1 VSDESPNGV
10 EGPTGQ
16 SSLGS
21 LLIVDDEAPQLRAL
35 SQTLEDQGY
44 ATVGVSSGE
53 EALRALRGRTFDLL
67 LTDLKM
73 PGIDGI
79 TLLREALSIDRQ
91 LVGILMTGHGTIATA
106 VEAMQVGALDYILK
120 PFKLSAVL
128 PVLTRALVVRRLRL
142 ENAELAQRVRART
155 VDLEAA
161 NRELD
166 AFAFSVS
173 HDLRAPL
180 RAITGFSEILMQDH
194 HASLPPAVQHL
205 LENVNRRGR
214 QGQQLI
220 EALLRFSRLGRQPL
234 SRAPIDVSAL
244 VHALIQELQS
254 QEADRHIEV
263 RVNAL
268 PEVVADPALLRQV
281 FANLL
286 SNAFKFT
293 RGRESALVEVFVQ
306 VHDGEG
312 VFVVRDNGAGFD
324 MRYAGRLF
332 GVFQRFHSQEEFE
345 GTGVGLSL
353 VQRIVHRHG
362 GKVWAESEV
371 DKGARFFFTLGATE
385 APQAR

>member
-1 VSDESPNGV
+1 VSDESPQAV
-10 EGPTGQ
+10 DGPTGQ
-16 SSLGS
+16 PSLGS

-35 SQTLEDQGY
+35 STTLGDQGY
-44 ATVGVSSGE
+44 ATVGVASGE
-53 EALRALRGRTFDLL
+53 EALHALRGRTFDLL

-79 TLLREALSIDRQ
+79 TLLREALSIDRN

-106 VEAMQVGALDYILK
+106 VQAMQVGALDYILK

-128 PVLTRALVVRRLRL
+128 PVLTRALLVRRLRL
-142 ENAELAQRVRART
+142 ENADLAQRVRERT
-155 VDLEAA
+155 VELEAA
-161 NRELD
+161 NQELD

-180 RAITGFSEILMQDH
+180 RAITGYSEILIQDH
-194 HASLPPAVQHL
+194 RASLPPSVQHL
-205 LENVNRRGR
+205 LEHVNRAGR
-214 QGQQLI
+214 QGQQLV

-254 QEADRHIEV
+254 QESDRHIEV
-263 RVNAL
+263 RVNDL
-268 PEVVADPALLRQV
+268 PEVIADPALLRQV

-293 RGRESALVEVFVQ
+293 RGRESALVEVGVQ
-306 VHDGEG
+306 VHDGER

-324 MRYAGRLF
+324 MQYAGRLF
-332 GVFQRFHSQEEFE
+332 GVFQRLHSQGEFE

-371 DKGARFFFTLGATE
+371 DKGAAFFFTLGAGE
-385 APQAR
+385 ALQSR